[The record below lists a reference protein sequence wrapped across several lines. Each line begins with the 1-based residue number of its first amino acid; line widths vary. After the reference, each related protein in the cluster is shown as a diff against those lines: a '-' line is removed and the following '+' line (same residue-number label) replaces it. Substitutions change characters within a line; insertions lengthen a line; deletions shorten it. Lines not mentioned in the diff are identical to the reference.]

1 MIFCFLVLALKSTT
15 SLSLL
20 NYVPFVAIYLR
31 AFVFFVPT
39 YLRVHLPTYLRSV
52 ISCLRAVIFHVIMCV
67 KPLISTPCNNASN
80 QLNVIGRIQKYMDFK
95 DKYILLNSSVCS
107 NYKYCSLVWHFCS
120 SKSLY
125 KVENIQE
132 RALRLLTQRLR

>member
-20 NYVPFVAIYLR
+20 NYVPFVPIYLR

-80 QLNVIGRIQKYMDFK
+80 QSNVIGRIQKYMDFK

>member
-1 MIFCFLVLALKSTT
+1 MIFCFLILALKSTT

-20 NYVPFVAIYLR
+20 NYVP
-31 AFVFFVPT
+31 FVPT

-125 KVENIQE
+125 KIENIQE

>member
-20 NYVPFVAIYLR
+20 NYVP
-31 AFVFFVPT
+31 FVPT